1 MLALNRFHLI
11 FEAELQLLEA
21 YFLEFLV
28 FAEVP
33 FLGKCFEAL
42 RVLRVLLSQL
52 AEFLVA
58 CQELVFRSQ
67 HPADLQPGYGLKVGQ
82 PPKRFNAKKTVQ
94 SHYENGLVKTHR

>member
-33 FLGKCFEAL
+33 FLGEYFEAL

-58 CQELVFRSQ
+58 RQELVFRSQ
-67 HPADLQPGYGLKVGQ
+67 HPADLQPGYGLKVAQHKNMG
-82 PPKRFNAKKTVQ
+82 NA
-94 SHYENGLVKTHR
+94 